1 MGELKVGMLMS
12 PIQILIV
19 DDHAIVRQGLRLL
32 LAAQPT
38 IDVVGEAK
46 DAEAALLLVQQLEP
60 QLVLLDLIMPGMGG
74 LEGIRRILDLRP
86 GTRILV
92 LTSSLED
99 HLVKEAL
106 AAGAHGYILK
116 ASRPGDLLA
125 AIERVMDGET
135 ALDPAA
141 GQSLVRNAIRRDPLD
156 DLTERERE
164 IFIAMARGLTNAE
177 IAEQFVV
184 SEGTVRTHIANVLNK
199 LELRDRTQVT
209 VYALKRGLVRLDE
222 LP

>member
-1 MGELKVGMLMS
+1 MESIRIV
-12 PIQILIV
+12 IV

-38 IDVVGEAK
+38 WDVVGEAK
-46 DAEAALLLVQQLEP
+46 DAEAALPLVQSLKP
-60 QLVLLDLIMPGMGG
+60 HLVLFDLIMPGMGG
-74 LEGIRRILDLRP
+74 IEGVRRIHALEP
-86 GTRILV
+86 EIRILV
-92 LTSSLED
+92 LTSSIED
-99 HLVKEAL
+99 HLVKAAL

-116 ASRPGDLLA
+116 ASRPAELLA

-141 GQSLVRNAIRRDPLD
+141 GQSLVRSATRRDPLD
-156 DLTERERE
+156 ELTERERE
-164 IFIAMARGLTNAE
+164 IFDAIARGLTNTE
-177 IAEQFVV
+177 IAERFVV
-184 SEGTVRTHIANVLNK
+184 SEGTVRTHVANVLGK
-199 LELRDRTQVT
+199 LDLRDRTQVT